1 MKFVNKKKVQPISLI
16 KKMVDS
22 TLEKDANDI
31 TCIFI
36 YQPKTPKE
44 LKRFS
49 KINKEWLVKYQK
61 KLLLI

>member
-1 MKFVNKKKVQPISLI
+1 MKFAIKKNVKPISLI

-22 TLEKDANDI
+22 SLEKDANDI

-44 LKRFS
+44 LKKFS
-49 KINKEWLVKYQK
+49 KINKEWLLIYQQE
-61 KLLLI
+61 LSID